1 MWYEFL
7 ACRRFENPSKH
18 VNRTQLVELVF
29 FATRKCMSE
38 KHLKVN
44 KKPWGDNMK
53 VQVSWNGGVRCK
65 VKNVHLPF
73 HWCPCKTIQ
82 LGTFWLFIVRVYQLL
97 AGIIKHVHVG
107 GIKLHAIHVRQ
118 FWGISPKKSCMKLG
132 LVSYF
137 MTPCLGF
144 DETPAGTWRRCARR
158 RALTHGSRLMVV
170 PAARMPRKLRKQAMG
185 VGRRD
190 H

>member
-1 MWYEFL
+1 MHEWEAFKSQQKTM
-7 ACRRFENPSKH
+7 RRQHESSG
-18 VNRTQLVELVF
+18 L
-29 FATRKCMSE
+29 
-38 KHLKVN
+38 
-44 KKPWGDNMK
+44 MK
-53 VQVSWNGGVRCK
+53 RGGARCK

-82 LGTFWLFIVRVYQLL
+82 LGTFWLFSVRVYQLL
-97 AGIIKHVHVG
+97 AGIIKHVHLG

-118 FWGISPKKSCMKLG
+118 FCGISPKNRAWSLGWRPISWLPVLG
-132 LVSYF
+132 L
-137 MTPCLGF
+137 MKP
-144 DETPAGTWRRCARR
+144 PAGTWRRCARR

>member
-7 ACRRFENPSKH
+7 ACRRFESPSKH

-44 KKPWGDNMK
+44 NKTMRRQHESSGIMK
-53 VQVSWNGGVRCK
+53 RGGVRCK
-65 VKNVHLPF
+65 VKNVHLPMNSF

-107 GIKLHAIHVRQ
+107 GIKLHATCTTILRD
-118 FWGISPKKSCMKLG
+118 FPEKSCMKFG
-132 LVSYF
+132 LASYF

-144 DETPAGTWRRCARR
+144 DELP
-158 RALTHGSRLMVV
+158 
-170 PAARMPRKLRKQAMG
+170 
-185 VGRRD
+185 
-190 H
+190 